1 MVILFE
7 VLIGKKIWN
16 FAAKLCNWGYFGWQ
30 LSGFVTPK
38 QITTSWTLS
47 RRGLLCSNSQL
58 NHLCPVKTFKPPF
71 LEISL
76 PYRPLVLIWWKE
88 KPIHCTLTKILA
100 DNWNCFGPMLILLII
115 ITLFS
120 TISNFVNVRTFL
132 IWCSI
137 CVQTLTVL
145 KKGM

>member
-1 MVILFE
+1 MKFFY
-7 VLIGKKIWN
+7 KKMICN
-16 FAAKLCNWGYFGWQ
+16 FATKLYNLGHFGRQ

-76 PYRPLVLIWWKE
+76 PYRPLHSSNLMK
-88 KPIHCTLTKILA
+88 KTPIHCTLTKILA
-100 DNWNCFGPMLILLII
+100 DNWNCFGAVLILLIY
-115 ITLFS
+115 LFS
-120 TISNFVNVRTFL
+120 AISNFVNLRTFL
-132 IWCSI
+132 LWCII
-137 CVQTLTVL
+137 CVQSLTVL